1 MAGKGVAIV
10 LLYLKEVNIKAIPA
24 IMTGPDFKER
34 FFHCK
39 FRVVYVLKLFILIIY
54 NLIDTYKN
62 YENIKESI
70 INFLAESSQYI
81 SLTLVE
87 NTFITSY
94 SGKVTNIPGAK
105 YNHLLSSSMHSKVS
119 FQSQS
124 LKGNLI

>member
-1 MAGKGVAIV
+1 MV
-10 LLYLKEVNIKAIPA
+10 
-24 IMTGPDFKER
+24 GPDFKET

-62 YENIKESI
+62 NENIKESI
-70 INFLAESSQYI
+70 INFLAESSQCI

-94 SGKVTNIPGAK
+94 SGKVTK
-105 YNHLLSSSMHSKVS
+105 YLEQNAIIYYHPACIQKCLSNHNP
-119 FQSQS
+119 
-124 LKGNLI
+124 LKEI

>member
-1 MAGKGVAIV
+1 MAVV
-10 LLYLKEVNIKAIPA
+10 LLYLMEVSIKAIPA
-24 IMTGPDFKER
+24 IMVGPDFKET

-70 INFLAESSQYI
+70 INFLAESSQCI

-105 YNHLLSSSMHSKVS
+105 CNHLLSSSMHSKVS